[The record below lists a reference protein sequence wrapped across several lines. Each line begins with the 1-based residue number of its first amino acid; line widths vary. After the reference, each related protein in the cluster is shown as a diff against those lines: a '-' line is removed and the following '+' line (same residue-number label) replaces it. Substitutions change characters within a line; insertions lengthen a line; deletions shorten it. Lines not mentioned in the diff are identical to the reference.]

1 MKNILNKVI
10 GVIGAIFGVI
20 GAIWALVTIFKRSNT
35 PNTTL
40 QNDGALDSTQAQVD
54 AEIEDIKTQL
64 EGVKPTP
71 ATDQEIEDYWK
82 GRLK

>member
-1 MKNILNKVI
+1 MQKIKGIV
-10 GVIGAIFGVI
+10 GAIFGVI
-20 GAIWALVTIFKRSNT
+20 GAIWAIIAVFKRSNT

-40 QNDGALDSTQAQVD
+40 QNDDALDSTQTQVD
-54 AEIEDIKTQL
+54 TEIEDIKEQL

-71 ATDQEIEDYWK
+71 ASDQEIEDYWK

>member
-20 GAIWALVTIFKRSNT
+20 GAIWAIITVFKRSNT
-35 PNTTL
+35 PNAAL
-40 QNDGALDSTQAQVD
+40 QNDDVLDSTQAQVD
-54 AEIEDIKTQL
+54 AEIKDIKTQL

-71 ATDQEIEDYWK
+71 ATDQEIEDFWK

>member
-1 MKNILNKVI
+1 MQKIKGIV
-10 GVIGAIFGVI
+10 GAIFGVI
-20 GAIWALVTIFKRSNT
+20 GAIWAIITVFKRSNT

-40 QNDGALDSTQAQVD
+40 QNDDVLDSTQTQVD
-54 AEIEDIKTQL
+54 AEIQEIKTQL

-71 ATDQEIEDYWK
+71 ASDQEIEDYWK